1 MYVILV
7 NRDNTM
13 VATQKENI
21 MQRSKLVD
29 KFCFLVQPTYE
40 DLQIV
45 NCTALLEYVLPVSR
59 KYSSETLVPATEDY
73 KGYLQYFLPIDTNLT
88 AEPGNIELTL
98 TFLYVGFND
107 VGEVVQRV
115 RKTFPI
121 EITVHMTKSWS
132 DVIPDNALSAIDQR
146 IIKTDAQIKALQ
158 DMGTMFELTKAD
170 NLKYYKETAELQL
183 LSGDVEIGD
192 KVKLQSIQ
200 VDGDN
205 LEDIVDEAVDE
216 AMKEGV
222 PIVDFENSGSAD
234 EPTKPGGSDSSTDK
248 EEDDGEIDNVVDFGS
263 EVNKNETDNVVEF

>member
-107 VGEVVQRV
+107 IGEVVQRV

-121 EITVHMTKSWS
+121 EVTVHATKSWS
-132 DVIPDNALSAIDQR
+132 DVIPDEALSAIDQR
-146 IIKTDAQIKALQ
+146 IIKTDAQIKALK

-170 NLKYYKETAELQL
+170 NLKYFKDTSELQL
-183 LSGDVEIGD
+183 LSGETEIGD
-192 KVKLQSIQ
+192 RVKLESLEI
-200 VDGDN
+200 DEEN
-205 LEDIVDEAVDE
+205 LDKAIEE
-216 AMKEGV
+216 AMKSGV
-222 PIVDFENSGSAD
+222 PVIEFENDKPDSGD
-234 EPTKPGGSDSSTDK
+234 TDK
-248 EEDDGEIDNVVDFGS
+248 PEEDDDDS
-263 EVNKNETDNVVEF
+263 VVEF